1 MQFIRRWTRDSERK
15 TMIII
20 SLIHLYFIGIICI
33 SLVRTIIY
41 ISLVRAIIY
50 IGAWIHCAGVPKTG
64 EDGKTS
70 EWDSLGML
78 CDYYVQ
84 IIYHGLSQIHD
95 VVQKSLGENRNV
107 CCENTALG
115 YSVAWSR
122 SLIRNKNEWF
132 VLDIDTVSNLKR
144 GKSNNECMGF
154 LWACRLLVLCL
165 ITFEYI
171 IFTKLK
177 CCIMNGEIW

>member
-1 MQFIRRWTRDSERK
+1 
-15 TMIII
+15 MIII

-95 VVQKSLGENRNV
+95 VVQKSVGENENV

-115 YSVAWSR
+115 YSVA
-122 SLIRNKNEWF
+122 
-132 VLDIDTVSNLKR
+132 
-144 GKSNNECMGF
+144 
-154 LWACRLLVLCL
+154 
-165 ITFEYI
+165 
-171 IFTKLK
+171 
-177 CCIMNGEIW
+177 